1 MISGSVLHETILCS
15 IRISTYSTNVSS
27 MAKMVAFDVISH
39 YVFSL
44 ANFSTNTALPALLR

>member
-27 MAKMVAFDVISH
+27 MAKMVALDVIPH